1 MIDNNKINSRN
12 RISPRADTLKVLYT
26 LSGNQCAFPDC
37 EHPIFNDSGLYIAN
51 LCHIEAASENGPRF
65 NKEQS
70 DDDRRGID
78 NLLFMCHRH
87 HKETDD
93 TDKFTVES
101 LRQLKQ
107 HHESNFSEAGRSATR
122 EMLNQIN
129 AEINYFWNS
138 LSSKEFE
145 VPDLKIERD
154 FTQSLVALFD
164 ELDTRI
170 NNLSDYAN
178 IISES
183 DSDLVITRDLN
194 TLFEKLKI
202 DPKQIQQI
210 HSNENPFVGRNW
222 ELHNIGRPNYFSH
235 INLCVLQ
242 LKVKVFE
249 ALIKAHPNDAEINK
263 QFQLSKGQF
272 EISYNHSYFVD

>member
-1 MIDNNKINSRN
+1 MDRK
-12 RISPRADTLKVLYT
+12 SPRVDTLKLLYA
-26 LSGNQCAFPDC
+26 LSGNQCAFPEC

-65 NKEQS
+65 NREQS
-70 DDDRRGID
+70 EDDRKGIN

-93 TDKFTVES
+93 TDKFTVDS

-122 EMLNQIN
+122 EMLNQIK
-129 AEINYFWNS
+129 AEIHYFWTS
-138 LSSKEFE
+138 LSSKKFE

-154 FTQSLVALFD
+154 FNQSLIALFD

-170 NNLSDYAN
+170 NNLREYTN
-178 IISES
+178 IMAES
-183 DSDLVITRDLN
+183 DSDLVLSRDLN

-202 DPKQIQQI
+202 DSKKIQQI
-210 HSNENPFVGRNW
+210 HYYENPFVGRNW
-222 ELHNIGRPNYFSH
+222 ELHNLGRPNHFSH
-235 INLCVLQ
+235 LNLCILQ

-249 ALIKAHPNDAEINK
+249 ALVKVHPGDVEIKGKFELAKE
-263 QFQLSKGQF
+263 QF
-272 EISYNHSYFVD
+272 EASYNQSYYVD